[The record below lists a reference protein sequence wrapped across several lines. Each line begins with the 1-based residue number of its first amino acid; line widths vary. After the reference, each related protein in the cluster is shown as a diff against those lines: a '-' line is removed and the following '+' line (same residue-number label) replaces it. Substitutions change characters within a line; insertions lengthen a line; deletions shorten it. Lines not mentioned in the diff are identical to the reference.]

1 MWSLILSA
9 AISAPI
15 TPNDVIEAAVIDL
28 ATIPATDRPWT
39 RYLSVWPHS
48 PSDSGSLSSSSAFW
62 LNSLSWSPKTAP
74 IVLVADG
81 SLLRLNLRD
90 LGWRREQWE
99 TVAADDPYF
108 AVTVNL
114 KGKLHRGWLDPKTEQ
129 ALRYE
134 TGSTRAVL
142 RADWFLARSSLDG
155 EKGFFKGFYSVLL
168 GLPGTEKELLTILG
182 AKEEQALGKS
192 TAFNKLFLLRG
203 GAITQSIVAQH
214 NRGIELLPTLVGGQQ
229 RFLWRSLDT
238 DSDAG
243 DASVFGK
250 LGGSLKVA
258 GKEFIF
264 SLPNGLHGYYATNGA
279 GTQVREVP
287 SNVAQDKTHPHDV
300 TVFVGFKCVRCHGP
314 NGGINGFDDAIRRLQ
329 IARKTGVAIISKGEQ
344 YGDDEFRQ
352 KIEAYYAGD
361 LGEDTKLH
369 RAEYTRRIKDV
380 ANLDVTENTKQY
392 LGWVERYLWGRVDLT
407 TAIQESGMGDDTEKY
422 LKLTSPSPLVPL
434 LAGETISREL
444 WEANYHRLMQAKIW
458 EWETKP

>member
-1 MWSLILSA
+1 MWSLILA
-9 AISAPI
+9 ATISAGPV
-15 TPNDVIEAAVIDL
+15 TPNDVIESAVIDL
-28 ATIPATDRPWT
+28 ASIPKDQRPWT
-39 RYLSVWPHS
+39 RYLSVWPHAR
-48 PSDSGSLSSSSAFW
+48 SDSESLSSSCAFW
-62 LNSLSWSPKTAP
+62 LNSLSWGPKAIPAQT
-74 IVLVADG
+74 VADG
-81 SLLRLNLRD
+81 GLIRLNLRS
-90 LGWRREQWE
+90 LGWRAEQWE
-99 TVAADDPYF
+99 SVAAEDPYF
-108 AVTVNL
+108 AVTV
-114 KGKLHRGWLDPKTEQ
+114 KGKDGRLIRGWLDPKTE
-129 ALRYE
+129 ATLRFE

-192 TAFNKLFLLRG
+192 TEFNKLFLLRG
-203 GAITQSIVAQH
+203 GATLQSIVAQH
-214 NRGIELLPTLVGGQQ
+214 NRGVELLPTLVGGNQ

-243 DASVFGK
+243 DASVFEK
-250 LGGSLKVA
+250 LGGSLRVA

-264 SLPNGLHGYYATNGA
+264 SLPNGLHGYYATNGQ
-279 GTQVREVP
+279 GVQVREVP
-287 SNVAQDKTHPHDV
+287 TNVAQDKSHPHDV

-314 NGGINGFDDAIRRLQ
+314 NGGINGFDDAIRRLMV
-329 IARKTGVAIISKGEQ
+329 ARKAGVAVISKG

-369 RAEYTRRIKDV
+369 RAEYTKRLRELTT
-380 ANLDVTENTKQY
+380 LDPAENTKQY
-392 LGWVERYLWGRVDLT
+392 LGWVERYLWGRVDLA
-407 TAIQESGMGDDTEKY
+407 TAVEESGMGDDTEKY

-434 LAGETISREL
+434 LEGQTISREL
-444 WEANYHRLMQAKIW
+444 WEANFARLMQAKIW